1 MDAAVPL
8 DPPDADADAALAAGP
23 APDVDDPT
31 VAATPELD
39 AFEPLDSLGAIAAFL
54 GVEDPGE
61 LVAVTEVLDDRNLF
75 PTGAALLAVLLD
87 DDDAVLDGIEGFGP
101 PRWFPFDPRDASSA
115 VPLMG
120 WLGVGAGAGVAGVP
134 GPLALRIGLGPLGT
148 TLEVFGT
155 GEAPQ
160 APADALAAL
169 TELRRD
175 VHPLR
180 GRVVRVSGAAGNL
193 SYRLV
198 PPQAAGR
205 ERLVLPAAVWDVV
218 DHHVHGFLAAGDRL
232 VALGMGMHVGVLV
245 VGAAGTGK
253 TALCRVLAEE
263 LRDEATTLLVDP
275 VTARDSLA
283 ELYALASLLA
293 PTLVVIEHVEGAG
306 PTRGTDAPLALA
318 QFLTALDLA
327 DDALGPVV
335 TVFTT
340 GEVAAVDASV
350 RAGGRLHSVVELP
363 LPDLRARRAILDA
376 LVDAA
381 TTALGPDAVDDID
394 VAALARA
401 TEGATG
407 ADLHHIVRLALVG
420 ADGPITTA
428 SLLARARAGGWSG
441 GDPGLYL

>member
-8 DPPDADADAALAAGP
+8 DPPDADADAALVAGP

-306 PTRGTDAPLALA
+306 PTRHRRPAGAGAVPD
-318 QFLTALDLA
+318 
-327 DDALGPVV
+327 GP
-335 TVFTT
+335 
-340 GEVAAVDASV
+340 GPCRR
-350 RAGGRLHSVVELP
+350 RAGTGGHRLHDGGGGGSGRLGAPAGGCTRWSSSRCPTCAPGAPSSTRWSTPPRRRWAPTPSTTSTWPRWRVP
-363 LPDLRARRAILDA
+363 PRAPRVPTCTTSCGWRSWAPTVRSRRRRCWR
-376 LVDAA
+376 
-381 TTALGPDAVDDID
+381 G
-394 VAALARA
+394 
-401 TEGATG
+401 
-407 ADLHHIVRLALVG
+407 
-420 ADGPITTA
+420 
-428 SLLARARAGGWSG
+428 RAGGWSG

>member
-1 MDAAVPL
+1 
-8 DPPDADADAALAAGP
+8 
-23 APDVDDPT
+23 
-31 VAATPELD
+31 
-39 AFEPLDSLGAIAAFL
+39 
-54 GVEDPGE
+54 
-61 LVAVTEVLDDRNLF
+61 
-75 PTGAALLAVLLD
+75 
-87 DDDAVLDGIEGFGP
+87 
-101 PRWFPFDPRDASSA
+101 
-115 VPLMG
+115 
-120 WLGVGAGAGVAGVP
+120 
-134 GPLALRIGLGPLGT
+134 
-148 TLEVFGT
+148 
-155 GEAPQ
+155 
-160 APADALAAL
+160 
-169 TELRRD
+169 
-175 VHPLR
+175 
-180 GRVVRVSGAAGNL
+180 
-193 SYRLV
+193 
-198 PPQAAGR
+198 
-205 ERLVLPAAVWDVV
+205 
-218 DHHVHGFLAAGDRL
+218 
-232 VALGMGMHVGVLV
+232 
-245 VGAAGTGK
+245 
-253 TALCRVLAEE
+253 
-263 LRDEATTLLVDP
+263 
-275 VTARDSLA
+275 
-283 ELYALASLLA
+283 